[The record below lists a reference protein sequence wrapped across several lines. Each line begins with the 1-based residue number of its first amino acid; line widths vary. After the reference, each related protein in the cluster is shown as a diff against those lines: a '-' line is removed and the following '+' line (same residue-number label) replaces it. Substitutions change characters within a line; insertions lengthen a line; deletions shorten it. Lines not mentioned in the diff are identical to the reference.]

1 MGQTRK
7 WVLLSIYEQW
17 ALFFLHLTMC
27 LRPHICFIEV
37 HRGFIWFIEEE
48 VEVQRGSV
56 MLQIA
61 AKLGS
66 NLA

>member
-7 WVLLSIYEQW
+7 WVLLSIYEHW
-17 ALFFLHLTMC
+17 ALYFFFTLNYVFEATHLF
-27 LRPHICFIEV
+27 L
-37 HRGFIWFIEEE
+37 WFIEEE
-48 VEVQRGSV
+48 AEVQRGSV
-56 MLQIA
+56 ILQIA

>member
-1 MGQTRK
+1 MSSGHYFFTLNY
-7 WVLLSIYEQW
+7 VFE
-17 ALFFLHLTMC
+17 ATHLFL
-27 LRPHICFIEV
+27 
-37 HRGFIWFIEEE
+37 WFIEEE

>member
-17 ALFFLHLTMC
+17 ALFFFTLNYVVEATHLF
-27 LRPHICFIEV
+27 L
-37 HRGFIWFIEEE
+37 WFREEE

-56 MLQIA
+56 KLQIA